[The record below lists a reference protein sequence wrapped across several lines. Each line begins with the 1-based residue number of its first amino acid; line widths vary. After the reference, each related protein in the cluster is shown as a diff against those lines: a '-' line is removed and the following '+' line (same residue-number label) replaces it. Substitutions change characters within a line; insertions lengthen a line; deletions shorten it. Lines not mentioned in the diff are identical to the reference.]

1 MEEFHE
7 LPRFLEG
14 LGFSDIAQE
23 FEERALGYR
32 DEYVR
37 AAGRKGLQA
46 GSLGEL
52 AIE

>member
-1 MEEFHE
+1 MEEFDE

-14 LGFSDIAQE
+14 LSFSDVAQE
-23 FEERALGYR
+23 FEERALGHG
-32 DEYVR
+32 DEYVG